1 MPGNCNS
8 ATVHAGSVVTTW
20 FACRRPISNT
30 HRVASCSAR
39 DPKWKAPATRD
50 ISPSP
55 CAITACRC
63 CVLTSTKTTERFLDA
78 SASTIVRMRWQGWEA
93 GAEKYAT
100 TSLPPAASRAPA
112 HSTIVETTRS
122 AIATGRHATTAHARC
137 SRRTP
142 SKLCS
147 NSVSHARSCAS
158 GCRPCAWRPRRGGTR
173 GGGRCS
179 RRRRI
184 L

>member
-78 SASTIVRMRWQGWEA
+78 SASTIGRMRWQGWEA

-142 SKLCS
+142 ASEEHKRIG
-147 NSVSHARSCAS
+147 RSSMIAV
-158 GCRPCAWRPRRGGTR
+158 
-173 GGGRCS
+173 
-179 RRRRI
+179 